1 MSDVVHTYEIRV
13 AAVLDRSTAAAAGD
27 FVQTFTRSHASVRSS
42 SEKLAQ
48 QVAADQARG
57 AKYVAGIK
65 DRYFADEQRREERA
79 ARDQARR
86 QEAAQQHVARIKD
99 RYFADQQRSEERAN
113 AAKERDAVRTAE
125 KIARSEAAVAKRALE
140 DRKQAVRQI
149 ANDSFNNVTAVAS
162 KAIGLGKE
170 IAGGMGVNFS
180 VGAGVAR
187 AVQLQR
193 MAVEIVNAGNR
204 GAVGEDRNGK
214 VAALQDQARAVGNKY
229 AFDPTKMLSGYAA
242 FQAKTG
248 DTETASAGL
257 DRFAKLAKA
266 MNVQLDDMI
275 SMAGEVSSK
284 LEDGFKPGEQRA
296 QKVYQIIKALTA
308 QGQEGAIEIVAL
320 AKETARIGGGA
331 GFFKGDVGETI
342 IKLGSL
348 AQLARQTGGANSAAD
363 AARSVAA
370 FVTTLKTPARRK
382 AFDANNVEYK
392 DSTGAFLSPFE
403 IIKNALKA
411 TQGDTEK
418 MNEMFK
424 SSLGTKPVDAL
435 AKEFNRAGK
444 GDAGLKAVDALL
456 AKFSGSVSE
465 DVVNENLG
473 RAMNTTE
480 SKAQIF
486 QNKLDVITA
495 SLADRVLP
503 AFERLAPTVEKT
515 MQAFAD
521 VVSWSAN
528 NPGQAIT
535 LAIVGSIAKASLGP
549 MVSKAVVDMIA
560 GKAGVGSTGFDA
572 TRKSIGGMPAG
583 TTGSL
588 VGSAMAIGTLAV
600 ATFTVGSMLVDQ
612 MVDSSKKANDDHLTD
627 QLKSM
632 EGADILIGALKTGQ
646 VTGDEKKKAEDAVAA
661 LEARIA
667 AAKNEDRQLIGGSFG
682 AMLRG
687 AENYVFGGPSQA
699 SMEKAQMDIKDLPQ
713 LQEDLAAQKAALA
726 KMNDGLLNGTI
737 KIVGKVEVTNPQ
749 AFGGGS
755 VAGREGTPDHSG

>member
-284 LEDGFKPGEQRA
+284 LESGFKPGEQRA
-296 QKVYQIIKALTA
+296 QKVYEIIKALTA
-308 QGQEGAIEIVAL
+308 QGQEGAIEIADL

-342 IKLGSL
+342 VKLGSL

-363 AARSVAA
+363 AARAVAA

-382 AFDANNVEYK
+382 AFDANGVAYQDANG
-392 DSTGAFLSPFE
+392 SFLSPFE

-411 TQGDTEK
+411 TEGDPQKQIEK

-435 AKEFNRAGK
+435 AKEFRGAG
-444 GDAGLKAVDALL
+444 GGEAGLKAVDALL

-465 DVVNENLG
+465 DVINENLG

-480 SKAQIF
+480 SKAQVF
-486 QNKLDVITA
+486 QNKIDLITA
-495 SLADRVLP
+495 SMADRVLP

-549 MVSKAVVDMIA
+549 MIGKALVDMIA
-560 GKAGVGSTGFDA
+560 GS
-572 TRKSIGGMPAG
+572 GGAG
-583 TTGSL
+583 TDPLRKGPLGTTMGAGNIA
-588 VGSAMAIGTLAV
+588 GSALAIGTIAV
-600 ATFTVGSMLVDQ
+600 ATFTVGSMIVD
-612 MVDSSKKANDDHLTD
+612 KLTE
-627 QLKSM
+627 
-632 EGADILIGALKTGQ
+632 EGAKGDTKTLEGDLKNMEFGTILAGAVKTGSASQ
-646 VTGDEKKKAEDAVAA
+646 EDKQKAWESIQAM
-661 LEARIA
+661 EARIRDA
-667 AAKNEDRQLIGGSFG
+667 QNEKNQLIGGSFG
-682 AMLRG
+682 AMLRAG
-687 AENYVFGGPSQA
+687 ENAITGGPGYKD
-699 SMEKAQMDIKDLPQ
+699 MKAAQNDADRIPE
-713 LQEDLAAQKAALA
+713 LQTQLAAMKSEFTRFT
-726 KMNDGLLNGTI
+726 DGTI
-737 KIVGKVEVTNPQ
+737 KITGKVEVTNMPPPT
-749 AFGGGS
+749 GGGPG
-755 VAGREGTPDHSG
+755 APPGREGTPDHSG

>member
-1 MSDVVHTYEIRV
+1 MGEVIHTYEIRV

-27 FVQTFTRSHASVRSS
+27 FVQTFTRAHQSVGRS
-42 SEKLAQ
+42 EVAEQTRTKRY
-48 QVAADQARG
+48 VAA
-57 AKYVAGIK
+57 IK
-65 DRYFADEQRREERA
+65 DRYFAEEQRKEEQAVRA
-79 ARDQARR
+79 QAKR

-99 RYFADQQRSEERAN
+99 RYFADQQRAEDKAN
-113 AAKERDAVRTAE
+113 ATKEREAIRSAE
-125 KIARSEAAVAKRALE
+125 KIAKTEAAVAKRALE
-140 DRKQAVRQI
+140 ERRQAVRQI
-149 ANDSFNNVTAVAS
+149 ASDSFNTVQAVAS
-162 KAIGLGKE
+162 KALGVGKE

-204 GAVGEDRNGK
+204 GAPGEDRNAK
-214 VAALQDQARAVGNKY
+214 VNELQDQARSIGNKY
-229 AFDPTKMLSGYAA
+229 AFDPTKMLAGYAQ

-296 QKVYQIIKALTA
+296 QKVYEIIKALTA
-308 QGQEGAIEIVAL
+308 QGQEGAIEIADL

-342 IKLGSL
+342 VKLGSL

-363 AARSVAA
+363 AARAVAA

-382 AFDANNVEYK
+382 AFEANDVTYK
-392 DSTGAFLSPFE
+392 DETGAFLSPFE

-444 GDAGLKAVDALL
+444 GDAGLAAVDKLL

-465 DVVNENLG
+465 DVINENLG
-473 RAMNTTE
+473 RAMQTTE
-480 SKAQIF
+480 SKAQVF
-486 QNKLDVITA
+486 QNKLDAITA
-495 SLADRVLP
+495 SMADRVLP

-515 MQAFAD
+515 MRAFSD
-521 VVSWSAN
+521 VVAWSAN

-535 LAIVGSIAKASLGP
+535 LAIVGSIAKASIGP
-549 MVSKAVVDMIA
+549 MIGKTLVDLIA
-560 GKAGVGSTGFDA
+560 GNAGAGGAAAALDPL
-572 TRKSIGGMPAG
+572 RKGPGGLPMG
-583 TTGSL
+583 TSN
-588 VGSAMAIGTLAV
+588 VAGSALAIGTIAV
-600 ATFTVGSMLVDQ
+600 TTFTVGSMIVDK
-612 MVDSSKKANDDHLTD
+612 MVEGGAKGDTKTIESD
-627 QLKSM
+627 LKNM
-632 EGADILIGALKTGQ
+632 EFGTILAGAVKTGQ
-646 VTGDEKKKAEDAVAA
+646 ASEADKQKAWEDIQA
-661 LEARIA
+661 LTARIQ
-667 AAKNEDRQLIGGSFG
+667 AAKGENAQILGGSFG
-682 AMLRG
+682 AMLRAG
-687 AENYVFGGPSQA
+687 ENYITGNGPSY
-699 SMEKAQMDIKDLPQ
+699 SDMK
-713 LQEDLAAQKAALA
+713 AAQ
-726 KMNDGLLNGTI
+726 NDSERIPELESQLNAMKTEFTKFTDGTI

-749 AFGGGS
+749 AFGGNGGGG
-755 VAGREGTPDHSG
+755 VGGREGVPDHS